1 MVSGPGAVCVRLL
14 MASSISCVFSGE
26 FSATLSSLRG
36 DLHAGSNIEFSKIS
50 DIASG
55 SNVSSDCAFLIVF
68 GTVWPFLAV
77 PSMVFI
83 NDHIFWGAFRYTA
96 RFEAFKGSF
105 LHVRSILLTSA
116 HFLLHSCVHQD
127 LVNLVMGL
135 LGLKL
140 NHFIPASIIAEV
152 LVPFHPFSGSK
163 VPCCWGDIFRRCNIF
178 HVYDNRWILCCPP
191 PCCRSTRDHIFLS
204 YSPAGNDF
212 SPILV
217 LIYVRLPAVY

>member
-26 FSATLSSLRG
+26 FSATLSSLRKASCSVKDLFLFSSGG

-83 NDHIFWGAFRYTA
+83 NDHIFWGSFLGPSSSRYFPHAFRRLFNKNFLFSASAFRYTA

-140 NHFIPASIIAEV
+140 NHFIPASIIAESV
-152 LVPFHPFSGSK
+152 V
-163 VPCCWGDIFRRCNIF
+163 
-178 HVYDNRWILCCPP
+178 
-191 PCCRSTRDHIFLS
+191 
-204 YSPAGNDF
+204 
-212 SPILV
+212 
-217 LIYVRLPAVY
+217 